1 MCKLQ
6 PTANFLHVD
15 HPGQLLCGEERDPEV
30 WLREGNGHKGSTSP
44 QHPLDLTQR
53 FPHWNNNR
61 HVTIQRDWSID
72 EFFPFPSWD
81 FLSVAEPELEP
92 DPEPLLAISAPEP
105 KLSFY

>member
-15 HPGQLLCGEERDPEV
+15 RPGQLLCGEERDPEV

-53 FPHWNNNR
+53 FPH
-61 HVTIQRDWSID
+61 
-72 EFFPFPSWD
+72 
-81 FLSVAEPELEP
+81 
-92 DPEPLLAISAPEP
+92 
-105 KLSFY
+105 